1 MGVLFPIILCDNRFS
16 HCTNF
21 WNSHIDTSLK
31 MLHCFTLNHFW
42 FFASLVAHRF
52 LMKHNGKIG
61 IEMTMW
67 GKHKEVK
74 HMRVCV
80 TKGKMIN
87 GSPRIL
93 SIGNGWK
100 EFKTTNELKVGDH
113 LVFTLIV
120 TSTLKVEIVDNIKN
134 CKIICKQ
141 QALKDVVDHYF
152 PSTIPCLG
160 TTHTSKIK

>member
-1 MGVLFPIILCDNRFS
+1 MGVLFPIILCDNRFL

-21 WNSHIDTSLK
+21 WYSHIDTSLK
-31 MLHCFTLNHFW
+31 MLHCFTLNHFL

-52 LMKHNGKIG
+52 LMKHGGKIG
-61 IEMTMW
+61 IEVTMW
-67 GKHKEVK
+67 RKHKEVK
-74 HMRVCV
+74 HTRVCV
-80 TKGKMIN
+80 TKGKKIN

-93 SIGNGWK
+93 NTRNGWK
-100 EFKTTNELKVGDH
+100 KFKTTNELKVGDH

-120 TSTLKVEIVDNIKN
+120 TSTLKVEIVNNIKN

>member
-1 MGVLFPIILCDNRFS
+1 
-16 HCTNF
+16 
-21 WNSHIDTSLK
+21 
-31 MLHCFTLNHFW
+31 
-42 FFASLVAHRF
+42 
-52 LMKHNGKIG
+52 
-61 IEMTMW
+61 
-67 GKHKEVK
+67 
-74 HMRVCV
+74 
-80 TKGKMIN
+80 MIN